1 MITLSFCVF
10 QPKRRENGELNK
22 AKEGMMDLLTN
33 AFGIH
38 ERALGVRSQ
47 RMEVLARNIANAD
60 TPNYK
65 AEELDFKAMLK
76 ETQREYI
83 AATHEK
89 HFAALQEQPD
99 NGMRYRVPFN
109 SSFDGNTVE
118 INVEQANFGKAAADY
133 QTTLSF
139 LENRIS
145 GLRKAIK
152 GEW

>member
-1 MITLSFCVF
+1 
-10 QPKRRENGELNK
+10 
-22 AKEGMMDLLTN
+22 MDLLTN

-76 ETQREYI
+76 ETSREYI
-83 AATHEK
+83 SATHAK
-89 HFAALQEQPD
+89 HYAALEEQPD
-99 NGMRYRVPFN
+99 DGKRFRVPFN

-118 INVEQANFGKAAADY
+118 ISVEQAQFGQAAADY
-133 QTTLSF
+133 QTTLNF
-139 LENRIS
+139 LENRI
-145 GLRKAIK
+145 GGIRKALK
-152 GEW
+152 GD

>member
-1 MITLSFCVF
+1 
-10 QPKRRENGELNK
+10 
-22 AKEGMMDLLTN
+22 MDLLAG

-47 RMEVLARNIANAD
+47 RLEVLSRNIANAD

-76 ETQREYI
+76 ETTREYLT
-83 AATHEK
+83 ATNAK
-89 HFAALQEQPD
+89 HYAALEEQPD
-99 NGMRYRVPFN
+99 DGKRYRVPFN

-118 INVEQANFGKAAADY
+118 INVEQAQFGQAAAEY
-133 QTTLSF
+133 QTTLNF

-145 GLRKAIK
+145 GIRKALK
-152 GEW
+152 GD

>member
-152 GEW
+152 GE